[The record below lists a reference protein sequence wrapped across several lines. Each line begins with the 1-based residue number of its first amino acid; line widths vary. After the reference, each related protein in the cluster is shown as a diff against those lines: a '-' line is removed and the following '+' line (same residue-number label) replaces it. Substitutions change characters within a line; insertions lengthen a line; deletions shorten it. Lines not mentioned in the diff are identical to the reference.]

1 MCSPL
6 PKILVRHLKC
16 SLQTN
21 ANDCGVYAIANMV
34 SILNGI
40 DPSGI
45 TYTCHRGL
53 LKKTPCP
60 SRGSNRDSNPMP
72 LAYRAST
79 LPTELPSHVVV
90 LWHTVSKMRDHLMKG
105 LENKNITVFPHR
117 KLSVVREPLIK
128 VTGISLFCTCRMPD
142 FGFMFT
148 CSKCKQWFHPRCQ
161 NITQSVLQIKTS
173 KNIKCLNC
181 RS

>member
-1 MCSPL
+1 MELQIPTAEPVMVERQEPLTASLVDHLFLYHKFTKNNAISTEMAIANIMCSPL

-21 ANDCGVYAIANMV
+21 ANDMV

-45 TYTCHRGL
+45 TY
-53 LKKTPCP
+53 
-60 SRGSNRDSNPMP
+60 
-72 LAYRAST
+72 
-79 LPTELPSHVVV
+79 
-90 LWHTVSKMRDHLMKG
+90 TVSKMRDHLMKG

-128 VTGISLFCTCRMPD
+128 VTGIPLFCTSRMPD

-148 CSKCKQWFHPRCQ
+148 C
-161 NITQSVLQIKTS
+161 
-173 KNIKCLNC
+173 
-181 RS
+181 